1 MALRDQQCDSRAK
14 GIIVLNRRRYFFLA
28 AVFITALAAFVG
40 PVPPPVDAGS
50 ATDEVAPDLPVV
62 RFLIPNDETVSLFV
76 EVADTSELAQCGLM
90 HRTFVPNDQGMLFV
104 IEGRGGFWNR
114 NTLIPL
120 SVAYLSRDG
129 RIVDILPMDATLFAG
144 APGVIQ
150 PNPREPYSFVI
161 EANAGWFERHGV
173 NIGDFVDVV
182 DAVAR
187 GSAGQAPPLCRTFG
201 Y

>member
-1 MALRDQQCDSRAK
+1 M
-14 GIIVLNRRRYFFLA
+14 LNRRRYLFLGVA
-28 AVFITALAAFVG
+28 FVTALAAFVG
-40 PVPPPVDAGS
+40 TVQPPVSAGS
-50 ATDEVAPDLPVV
+50 ASDEVSADLPVA
-62 RFLIPNDETVSLFV
+62 RFLLPNDESVSLPV

-90 HRTFVPNDQGMLFV
+90 HRTFLPEEQGMLFV

-120 SVAYLSRDG
+120 SVAYISRDG
-129 RIVDILPMDATLFAG
+129 RIVDILPMDATPFAG

-150 PNPREPYSFVI
+150 PDPREPYSFVI

-173 NIGDFVDVV
+173 SIGDFVDVV
-182 DAVAR
+182 NAVAR